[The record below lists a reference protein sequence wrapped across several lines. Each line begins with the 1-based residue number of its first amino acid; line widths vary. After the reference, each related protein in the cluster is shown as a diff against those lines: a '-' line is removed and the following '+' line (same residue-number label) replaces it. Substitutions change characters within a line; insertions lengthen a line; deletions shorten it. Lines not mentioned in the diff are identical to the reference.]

1 MWFICPICIKNTKS
15 DKETLLKVQK
25 ERESYVCN
33 LREQKNHFF
42 ALTWQENKT
51 NASRL
56 SFHLVGK
63 TLRMFIPKKKKAIF

>member
-1 MWFICPICIKNTKS
+1 MWFITQFCKNTKS

-42 ALTWQENKT
+42 ALANKKIKQT
-51 NASRL
+51 HPDW

-63 TLRMFIPKKKKAIF
+63 TLRMFIPKK